1 MLIWP
6 QLVRMVLFTA
16 EESTTSQKCI
26 IANEL
31 LDGLSKVPASFMR
44 AISSPLLYHL
54 AGIGSV
60 LGSAMIENPLSEAD
74 YLQVRTSLLGI
85 ADLLARLENT
95 TSRYVGANSRLRN
108 LIARIDR
115 FMITQR
121 RQESL
126 SYSQQSSAPEQS
138 SAGLAIP
145 HHNLPMGI
153 NNVIHHSGEDTG
165 SLVSAQ
171 WNGSQDLSTSS
182 TSLAQSNN
190 DSYANFTINNDDRLQ
205 FQIPPELLED
215 WPWPFDMA
223 QGFGP
228 FGLD

>member
-1 MLIWP
+1 
-6 QLVRMVLFTA
+6 MVLFTA
-16 EESTTSQKCI
+16 EQSTTSQKCT

-74 YLQVRTSLLGI
+74 YLQVRTALLGI

-95 TSRYVGANSRLRN
+95 TSRNVGANSRLRN
-108 LIARIDR
+108 LITRIDR
-115 FMITQR
+115 FMISQR
-121 RQESL
+121 RQKSP
-126 SYSQQSSAPEQS
+126 SYSLPSSVPGQSST
-138 SAGLAIP
+138 GLAVP
-145 HHNLPMGI
+145 SHSLPIGV
-153 NNVIHHSGEDTG
+153 NNVMHNSGENTG
-165 SLVSAQ
+165 PLVSAQ
-171 WNGSQDLSTSS
+171 WNASHSSISYLQSIDDL
-182 TSLAQSNN
+182 
-190 DSYANFTINNDDRLQ
+190 YANATINNDVQLQ

-223 QGFGP
+223 QGFGS
-228 FGLD
+228 FGMDQ